1 MSRNLF
7 HKQRKTGSVHRFL
20 TFINCHYILTSRV
33 ELLIRQ
39 SMNTYSLHVHCRRQL
54 NVIRV
59 IALLVFFKDI

>member
-20 TFINCHYILTSRV
+20 TFINRHFILTSRA

-39 SMNTYSLHVHCRRQL
+39 SMNTYYLHCRRQL
-54 NVIRV
+54 NVILV